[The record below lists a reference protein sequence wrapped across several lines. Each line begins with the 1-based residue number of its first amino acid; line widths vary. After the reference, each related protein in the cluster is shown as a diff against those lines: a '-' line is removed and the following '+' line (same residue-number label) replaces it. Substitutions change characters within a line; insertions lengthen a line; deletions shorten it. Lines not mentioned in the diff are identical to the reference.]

1 MDTELLG
8 SQLSSVLS
16 ACRIK
21 DLGVIGYQE
30 AYALQRDLASQVA
43 AGGLPTLLLC
53 EHLCVVTLGR
63 MSHDE
68 NILLPKEAILK
79 NNIAIHAIDRGG
91 DVTLHSPGQLVA
103 YPIFNL
109 KNFGKDLKK
118 YLNKLEQ
125 VVIDLLNEFDIV
137 GTRLPGHTGVWVGK
151 KKIASLGIGVK
162 KWVAFH
168 GVSVNVSN
176 HLELFSMIRPCGL
189 DVEVTSI
196 EENIQSSVKMDLVKT
211 LILKSFQENFD
222 LKFV

>member
-109 KNFGKDLKK
+109 KN
-118 YLNKLEQ
+118 
-125 VVIDLLNEFDIV
+125 
-137 GTRLPGHTGVWVGK
+137 
-151 KKIASLGIGVK
+151 LG
-162 KWVAFH
+162 
-168 GVSVNVSN
+168 
-176 HLELFSMIRPCGL
+176 
-189 DVEVTSI
+189 
-196 EENIQSSVKMDLVKT
+196 
-211 LILKSFQENFD
+211 
-222 LKFV
+222 